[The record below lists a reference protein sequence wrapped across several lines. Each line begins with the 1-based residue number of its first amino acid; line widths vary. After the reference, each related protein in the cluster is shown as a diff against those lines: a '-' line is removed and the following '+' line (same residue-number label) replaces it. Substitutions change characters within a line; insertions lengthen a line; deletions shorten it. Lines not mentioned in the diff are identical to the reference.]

1 MTHPLVPLRQVFG
14 REREAFALPDSALLF
29 IGTRSCHGAA
39 AAVDTFAGEQYEA
52 PRSRN
57 G

>member
-29 IGTRSCHGAA
+29 IGTRSCHGGA

-52 PRSRN
+52 PRSRIQ
-57 G
+57 